1 MAAIL
6 IEIAK
11 YGLPALLV
19 ALTAYFLVRSLL
31 SHQTELRQL
40 ELGLQQTELAYK
52 MRNETLPLR
61 LQAYERL
68 ILYLERIS
76 PNSLLSRVRQ
86 EDMTVPE
93 LQMAMVMTIR
103 MEFEHNITQQLY
115 VSTESWGLIQVVTEE
130 MLTVYNSLAQRMIN
144 ASSNDYA
151 RAIFEYFLSN
161 DQVMPTQ
168 KAVDALKSEAMLM
181 FN

>member
-1 MAAIL
+1 MYPIL
-6 IEIAK
+6 IEVIK
-11 YGLPALLV
+11 YGLPAFLV
-19 ALTAYFLVRSLL
+19 GLTAYSLVKTLL
-31 SHQTELRQL
+31 NHQTELRDL
-40 ELGLQQTELAYK
+40 ELSLQKTELAYK

-68 ILYLERIS
+68 VLYLERIAPS
-76 PNSLLSRVRQ
+76 SLLSRVRQ

-93 LQMAMVMTIR
+93 LQMALVMTVR
-103 MEFEHNITQQLY
+103 AEMEHNITQQLY
-115 VSTESWGLIQVVTEE
+115 VSPELWGLIQVVTEE

-144 ASSNDYA
+144 ASTNDYV

-161 DQVMPTQ
+161 EHALPTQ
-168 KAVDALKSEAMLM
+168 KAIDALKNEAMLM